1 MTDHLRTD
9 PGRGPA
15 PPAPTP
21 SAAAPA
27 LDPGTGVLPS
37 VEACDA
43 AEWARLGRGRSLYV
57 SRPYLAYAE
66 RCHQDGAAYVTC
78 RAQGR
83 LVAALPAYECAWPD
97 GELDAYDYQDQYGG
111 LPALAGVDRALWYP
125 GMLGGTRSGYVT
137 DPLLDPALDERG
149 RREATRRL
157 LRGFRER
164 AADRGA
170 RSAALLYLTSDAARI
185 VSASSAREEARD
197 GERAPLLLSP
207 FGVDTWL
214 PVDFATFE
222 DYVRQLSSKRR
233 HAVRREI
240 AAFRAQG
247 RRVEV
252 TRLGDCPEALG
263 PLLANV
269 QRKYG
274 HRSTAARMTDLLD
287 QYARVLD
294 DESRVFLCRGPD
306 GGLLGYALYFAWEG
320 VLYARNV
327 GFDYERL
334 SGDDGTYFN
343 LLFYEPIAYAV
354 EHGYRAVHFGMGSRA
369 KAARG
374 ALIRPLWSLL
384 LPPEGARVPSPG
396 EAGAWNAAWRDR
408 WAQEYRGFGAQLPDA
423 EWDLTEGPWT

>member
-1 MTDHLRTD
+1 MTDHPRTGL
-9 PGRGPA
+9 GRESAPPAPA
-15 PPAPTP
+15 PPAP
-21 SAAAPA
+21 APA
-27 LDPGTGVLPS
+27 LDPGTDLLPS

-66 RCHQDGAAYVTC
+66 RCHQDEAAYVVC

-83 LVAALPAYECAWPD
+83 VVAALPAYDCAWPD
-97 GELDAYDYQDQYGG
+97 AELDAYDYQDQYGG
-111 LPALAGVDRALWYP
+111 LSALAGVDRALWYP

-137 DPLLDPALDERG
+137 DPLLDPALGEPRQ
-149 RREATRRL
+149 REATRRL
-157 LRGFRER
+157 LRGFREL
-164 AADRGA
+164 AAARGA
-170 RSAALLYLTSDAARI
+170 RSAALLYLTSDAART
-185 VSASSAREEARD
+185 VSASLTEEEARD
-197 GERAPLLLSP
+197 DERAPLLLSP

-214 PVDFATFE
+214 PVEFATFE
-222 DYVRQLSSKRR
+222 DYVRHLSSKRR

-240 AAFRAQG
+240 AAFRAQD

-252 TRLGDCPEALG
+252 IRLGECHEALG

-274 HRSTAARMTDLLD
+274 HQSTAARMTDLLD
-287 QYARVLD
+287 QYTRVLD

-306 GGLLGYALYFAWEG
+306 GDLLGYALYFAWEG

-343 LLFYEPIAYAV
+343 LLFYEPIAFAIR
-354 EHGYRAVHFGMGSRA
+354 HGYRAVHFGMGSRA

-384 LPPEGARVPSPG
+384 LPPEGTRVPSRG
-396 EAGAWNAAWRDR
+396 EADAWNAARRDQ

-423 EWDLTEGPWT
+423 EWGRTGGL